1 MVASKIKFDDN
12 LLTKLKHSFSIINSR
27 FFDFLLET
35 MQTFTSKHLLPGPT
49 GESNELSYHAK
60 GCVLCLG
67 PTPNDALEQAIMSLA
82 LGNSVIALLS
92 EKDHSSLVGL
102 GFAEKSIARIE
113 KGPSS
118 ELLASDKYHAIFYFG
133 DAMSVES
140 ELMNRQDIVP
150 VIDSIFEPWRLVN
163 ERVVTI
169 DTTASGGNANLL
181 AL

>member
-1 MVASKIKFDDN
+1 
-12 LLTKLKHSFSIINSR
+12 
-27 FFDFLLET
+27 
-35 MQTFTSKHLLPGPT
+35 
-49 GESNELSYHAK
+49 
-60 GCVLCLG
+60 LG